1 MTVSIVTVNTSTPNS
16 GGGDTIYTAFSK
28 VNNNTGNLA
37 LAVNNLQ
44 ATYAN
49 TSYGVF
55 ANITVTNQ
63 VIGRMNFSSAGGGG
77 VFVDGSPVA
86 TSAASFTGGNVP
98 SQANFIA
105 TTSSTS
111 KTTGAVVVY
120 GGMGVAQDVN
130 IGGSVNSTGDST
142 IGGNLT
148 VQGAKDSSNS
158 STGAIVV
165 TGGLGVGKN
174 LNAGQNIYV
183 GGAASVT
190 GTLSAG
196 GDTTISS
203 TTISVGSTSGA
214 LIVSGGT
221 GIAGNLNVGGTT
233 NTQDLNVAGNI
244 TVTGNAVLGSQTVTI
259 TDNLIELHTYANL
272 APLTSDDGKDIG
284 IRFHYY
290 RAGGAGDKEAALTL
304 AHDTNAMEFYITA
317 TETAG
322 QISGTYGTYK
332 GGAVIAANT
341 TAATSTSTGALQV
354 AGGAGIVG
362 NLYVG
367 GNIISTSTGFTQVAS
382 GNSAQ
387 RPNGPNNGMIRYN
400 SDITSFEGYYA
411 GAWSSLGG
419 VKSVDGKAYIQAENS
434 AGAGDDV
441 LRFYAGDSGSSTQ
454 VMWASTSN
462 IKILPTT
469 TSTSTTTG
477 ALQVAGG
484 VGVAGNIYSGGTV
497 SATSVTATNL
507 TGTLQTA
514 SQTNITSV
522 GTLSGLTVSAA
533 IVPNGNGT
541 VTLGSSGA
549 WWSSIYGTAVHAQY
563 ADLAEKYLADAD
575 YDVGTVV
582 AVGGNKEVTACQ
594 AGDLAIGAVS
604 ANPAFK
610 MNDGLTNGTFIA
622 LKGRVPVKVV
632 GPVVKGQRLIAGA
645 SGCATAVL
653 QSNDVFAIALETN
666 NDTGVKLVE
675 AVIL

>member
-1 MTVSIVTVNTSTPNS
+1 
-16 GGGDTIYTAFSK
+16 
-28 VNNNTGNLA
+28 
-37 LAVNNLQ
+37 
-44 ATYAN
+44 
-49 TSYGVF
+49 
-55 ANITVTNQ
+55 
-63 VIGRMNFSSAGGGG
+63 
-77 VFVDGSPVA
+77 
-86 TSAASFTGGNVP
+86 
-98 SQANFIA
+98 
-105 TTSSTS
+105 
-111 KTTGAVVVY
+111 
-120 GGMGVAQDVN
+120 
-130 IGGSVNSTGDST
+130 
-142 IGGNLT
+142 
-148 VQGAKDSSNS
+148 
-158 STGAIVV
+158 
-165 TGGLGVGKN
+165 
-174 LNAGQNIYV
+174 
-183 GGAASVT
+183 
-190 GTLSAG
+190 
-196 GDTTISS
+196 
-203 TTISVGSTSGA
+203 
-214 LIVSGGT
+214 
-221 GIAGNLNVGGTT
+221 
-233 NTQDLNVAGNI
+233 
-244 TVTGNAVLGSQTVTI
+244 
-259 TDNLIELHTYANL
+259 
-272 APLTSDDGKDIG
+272 
-284 IRFHYY
+284 
-290 RAGGAGDKEAALTL
+290 
-304 AHDTNAMEFYITA
+304 
-317 TETAG
+317 
-322 QISGTYGTYK
+322 
-332 GGAVIAANT
+332 
-341 TAATSTSTGALQV
+341 
-354 AGGAGIVG
+354 
-362 NLYVG
+362 
-367 GNIISTSTGFTQVAS
+367 
-382 GNSAQ
+382 
-387 RPNGPNNGMIRYN
+387 MIRYN